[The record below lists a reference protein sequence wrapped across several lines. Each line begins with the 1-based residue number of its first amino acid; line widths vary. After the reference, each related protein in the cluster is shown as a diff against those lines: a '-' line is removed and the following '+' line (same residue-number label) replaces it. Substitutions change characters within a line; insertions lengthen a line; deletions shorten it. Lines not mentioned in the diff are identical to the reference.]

1 MSAHTLHTTGAGP
14 APAKQN
20 FGMYLG
26 TVAHTRTQDPWVQVN
41 IPQLLGMQE
50 SNWARPIGF
59 TSIGKNRPPPVGSLV
74 LVWFVAGDVTRPA
87 YALTSQSVG

>member
-1 MSAHTLHTTGAGP
+1 MSAHTSHTIGAGP
-14 APAKQN
+14 APAIQY
-20 FGMYLG
+20 FGMYLA
-26 TVAHTRTQDPWVQVN
+26 TVAHTRVQDSWVQCN

-50 SNWARPIGF
+50 SHWARPIGH
-59 TSIGKNRPPPVGSLV
+59 TDTTRPPPVGSLV